1 MESLYKWTPEG
12 NKVSGTDWNQLVTVL
27 ETIIPKTEAPDG
39 CYPVTN
45 LYVELVNGEPKLRV
59 EYETN

>member
-1 MESLYKWTPEG
+1 MDPLYKWVENG
-12 NKVSGTDWNQLVTVL
+12 RKVTCDDWNQLVTTL

-45 LYVELVNGEPKLRV
+45 LYVEVVNGKPKLRV
-59 EYETN
+59 EYEK